1 MVVFTAKNKVTGD
14 VFVGSARD
22 SVEEHWARLIVLA
35 EEGGTGELLDAIREH
50 SADQFEVETWDY
62 ADTAAESRELIRDAS
77 EQLNAKMI
85 KTGRVPV
92 APAVKAPS
100 RKKAEN
106 DEDNAGINQADGST
120 ETKSTET
127 TNTETV
133 SPIRQMSSSS
143 RSAAADAILSKKN
156 EALQKQVQE
165 KRASQTEHG
174 KVTSIDINAYLANKE
189 AEPEETKAEPTL
201 LRKTESTKVAEDMKS
216 VMVRIEMQR
225 KKNRVSKTTAAAKK
239 AKIAKKVTQIGQA
252 KKTTSSANQL
262 TPTAT
267 SHTEIPPETS
277 ADIAERER
285 KIKAAIEQERVLREA
300 EREAEFVSEAKKM
313 TDLLARM
320 DERTSV
326 KGRQRRRR

>member
-50 SADQFEVETWDY
+50 DTEQFEVETWDY

-85 KTGRVPV
+85 KTGRAPV
-92 APAVKAPS
+92 APVVKAPS

-106 DEDNAGINQADGST
+106 DEDNIGVSQIDGST

-133 SPIRQMSSSS
+133 SSIRQMPPSS
-143 RSAAADAILSKKN
+143 RSVAADAILAKKN

-165 KRASQTEHG
+165 KRAAQTEHG
-174 KVTSIDINAYLANKE
+174 QVTSIDINTYLANKV
-189 AEPEETKAEPTL
+189 AEPEENKPEPTL

-225 KKNRVSKTTAAAKK
+225 KKNRLSKSTAAAKK

-252 KKTTSSANQL
+252 KKTTASSSQL
-262 TPTAT
+262 TSTPT

-285 KIKAAIEQERVLREA
+285 KIKEAMEQERILRVA
-300 EREAEFVSEAKKM
+300 EREAEFVSEAKNM
-313 TDLLARM
+313 AGLLARM
-320 DERTSV
+320 DERTTV
-326 KGRQRRRR
+326 KNRQRRRR